1 MHKIDIPQSVIDSV
15 IARRGTAHPFADF
28 DPRTTALVVIDM
40 QNGFMVP
47 GVAHA
52 LCEMAPTIVPAINQ
66 LAKAL
71 RKAGGKVF
79 WIQNTHDESCFTSWS
94 VLYDYMKPESGRKRV
109 EAMTEGSLGHA
120 LWPELDVQAEDQR
133 VLKFR
138 YSAFIQ
144 GSSELPDLLRAQ
156 GYDTVLITG
165 TVTNTC
171 CESSARDAMMLN
183 FKTIMVS
190 DANAAHS
197 DADHNAALIAF
208 YRLFGDVM
216 SSREIIDI
224 CRTESHAGNP
234 VHTGPD
240 AKQPAS
246 REHFPKP

>member
-1 MHKIDIPQSVIDSV
+1 MSRMHKVDIPQSVIDSV
-15 IARRGTAHPFADF
+15 IARRGTAHPFADL
-28 DPRTTALVVIDM
+28 DPKTTALVVIDM

-52 LCEMAPTIVPAINQ
+52 LCEMAPKIVPAINH
-66 LAKAL
+66 LAEAL

-79 WIQNTHDESCFTSWS
+79 WIQNTHDDNCFASWS
-94 VLYDYMKPESGRKRV
+94 VLYDYMKPENGRKRV
-109 EAMTEGSLGHA
+109 EAMTEGSRGHA
-120 LWPELDVQAEDQR
+120 LWPELDIRPEDQR

-144 GSSELPDLLRAQ
+144 GSSNLPDLLRAQ
-156 GYDTVLITG
+156 GYDTVLIAG

-197 DADHNAALIAF
+197 DAEHNAALISF

-216 SSREIIDI
+216 SSQHIADI
-224 CRTESHAGNP
+224 CLSGVSANERDSP
-234 VHTGPD
+234 
-240 AKQPAS
+240 
-246 REHFPKP
+246 

>member
-1 MHKIDIPQSVIDSV
+1 MHKIDMPQSVVDSV

-28 DPRTTALVVIDM
+28 DPKTTALVVIDM
-40 QNGFMVP
+40 QNGFMLP

-52 LCEMAPTIVPAINQ
+52 LCEMAPRIVPAINR
-66 LAKAL
+66 LAEAL
-71 RKAGGKVF
+71 RQAGGKVF
-79 WIQNTHDESCFTSWS
+79 WIQNTHDEDCFTSWS

-120 LWPELDVQAEDQR
+120 LWPELDVRPEDPR
-133 VLKFR
+133 VLKYR

-144 GSSELPDLLRAQ
+144 GSSDLPDILRRQ
-156 GYDTVLITG
+156 GYDTVLIAG

-197 DADHNAALIAF
+197 DADHNAALAAF

-216 SSREIIDI
+216 SSQDIIGI
-224 CRTESHAGNP
+224 CLSRTSAG
-234 VHTGPD
+234 
-240 AKQPAS
+240 
-246 REHFPKP
+246 